1 MTRKLLPG
9 KYRVW
14 THYFGQSGVKRI
26 GPVTLYAVIYTAYG
40 TAEEKRET
48 LTFRLGARNERVEI
62 AAIDGGASSGTP
74 AAGTPRD
81 YQVKAGDTLYGIAE
95 RELGSV
101 KRVDE
106 IKKLNNLKS
115 DTIRTGDIL
124 KLPAR

>member
-14 THYFGQSGVKRI
+14 THYFGQGSVKRI

-48 LTFRLGARNERVEI
+48 LTFRLGARNEKVEI
-62 AAIDGGASSGTP
+62 ATVDGGPDTAPASNGT
-74 AAGTPRD
+74 RD
-81 YQVKAGDTLYGIAE
+81 YQVKAGDTLSAIAE
-95 RELGSV
+95 RELGSA
-101 KRVDE
+101 KRADE
-106 IKKLNNLKS
+106 IKKLNNLKN
-115 DTIRTGDIL
+115 DTIRPGDIL